1 MTLGDQ
7 RITAD
12 GAEGGGGDNAGGA
25 AAAAAGA
32 APANAR
38 QEAAMAFL

>member
-25 AAAAAGA
+25 A
-32 APANAR
+32 PANAR